1 MEIDAMNRTITTQ
14 EILIILSPSIALAI
28 VAIVGALIIELIDRR
43 RR

>member
-1 MEIDAMNRTITTQ
+1 MNKTITTA
-14 EILIILSPSIALAI
+14 EILIILSPSIALAV